1 MNIFQT
7 LKRQLIY
14 YNSVNIPVW
23 THLLNGLPYETHE
36 MMLESAKVIGQMK
49 ISGVKIHTL
58 YFLKD
63 TSFAKNYAHF
73 ALDKDEYI
81 DIVCNQ
87 LEVLP
92 SNIVIGRLTG
102 DALEINCLLLFGLQE
117 NVKY

>member
-1 MNIFQT
+1 
-7 LKRQLIY
+7 
-14 YNSVNIPVW
+14 
-23 THLLNGLPYETHE
+23 

-102 DALEINCLLLFGLQE
+102 DAPRDKLLAPLWTSRKREVLNCIDKELLKRNSFQGKFTKL
-117 NVKY
+117 